1 MYGYKLEPLGKNAY
15 KLYLY
20 PASVKADSNNGG
32 GVTIADDPLKR
43 TFLIYRTG
51 QDSFDMVFTSDSA
64 LRTSVSM
71 NRT

>member
-1 MYGYKLEPLGKNAY
+1 MLINYICIQRLSRQIPI
-15 KLYLY
+15 
-20 PASVKADSNNGG
+20 DGG